1 MAVEYVCIIR
11 TESAMQM
18 VHYVYQVYAYRLQVS
33 DDPFYHRAL
42 HLDIACQECC
52 DLHHPDMSRNCDPGT
67 DHITRKHH
75 TRFSITRSCTTQIF
89 WLALV
94 GIPSYPSLGIMH
106 LRALRSTAHR

>member
-42 HLDIACQECC
+42 HLDIACQECLIYITLTC
-52 DLHHPDMSRNCDPGT
+52 LATAILVQTISRG
-67 DHITRKHH
+67 
-75 TRFSITRSCTTQIF
+75 SIIHVSQ
-89 WLALV
+89 
-94 GIPSYPSLGIMH
+94 
-106 LRALRSTAHR
+106 